1 MDILREDRR
10 PLAMQLR
17 DRIWDMVQVEC
28 YRTGDKLPSE
38 DNLATRFGVSRATV
52 REALKVLEEE
62 RVILCRHGVGR
73 FLAPD
78 PSSVLSEEI
87 TRLKSVTE
95 MARGL
100 GIPISTQV
108 LSLREEPAQDVV
120 RARLNLEIG
129 STVVVLERMRLAHG
143 ESIIYSIDIFPR
155 RLSIGELH
163 PEEFAG
169 SLLSVMEEKWNTRLA
184 YSKTVLSAV
193 IIDSELSRRIGVAD
207 GIPWIL
213 MEQVNY
219 DAQDRPILYSKD
231 YHRGDKIQ
239 FRVLRRRR

>member
-1 MDILREDRR
+1 MDVLREDRR
-10 PLAMQLR
+10 PLAMRLR
-17 DRIWDMVQVEC
+17 DRVWDMIQEEC

-38 DNLATRFGVSRATV
+38 DDLAARFRVSRATV
-52 REALKVLEEE
+52 RESLKILEEE

-78 PSSVLSEEI
+78 PSSVLSEDI
-87 TRLKSVTE
+87 ARLKSVTE
-95 MARGL
+95 MSRAL
-100 GIPISTQV
+100 GIPITTQV
-108 LSLREEPAQDVV
+108 LSLREESAKDVV
-120 RARLNLEIG
+120 RARLNLEPD
-129 STVVVLERMRLAHG
+129 STVVVLERIRLAHG
-143 ESIIYSIDIFPR
+143 EAIIYSVDVFPAS
-155 RLSIGELH
+155 LVVGELY

-193 IIDSELSRRIGVAD
+193 VLDYELTHRVGVSD
-207 GIPWIL
+207 GVPWIL

-219 DAQDRPILYSKD
+219 NAQDRPVLYSKD